1 MKINPLSGALKQVP
15 KFTEVKGLKEKEF
28 ENVLSGFVEQVNSD
42 QISSKNLT
50 KGFIEGDDI
59 ELHEVM
65 IAGQKAKTSLDLLME
80 IRNKTVDMWKQLS
93 RMQ

>member
-15 KFTEVKGLKEKEF
+15 KFTEIKDPQKSQFNNIFTDFVK
-28 ENVLSGFVEQVNSD
+28 QVNTD
-42 QISSKNLT
+42 QITSKTMT
-50 KGFIEGDDI
+50 KNFIEGDDI
-59 ELHEVM
+59 EIHEVM

-80 IRNKTVDMWKQLS
+80 VRNKTVDMWKQLS